1 MEQTS
6 AELHINEEPRNDFSD
21 VGVGFAVAF
30 GFFTV
35 VTIIAT
41 VITMYI

>member
-1 MEQTS
+1 ME
-6 AELHINEEPRNDFSD
+6 ERHPEMHINEEPRNDFID
-21 VGVGFAVAF
+21 TGVGFLAAF

-41 VITMYI
+41 IIKMYV